1 MFNKISRL
9 YHTVKYL
16 KIKQVAWRIINLLPR
31 CVSQVQ
37 NHPVVIA
44 YHDDNY
50 IPRSGITQDFERLT
64 FLSET
69 YNLKEVGWD
78 SPTISKLWRYNSHY
92 FEFLLQKID
101 KQEQFAAKENIVENW
116 IDNNSFGKGTGWE
129 SYPTSLRII
138 NWIKWHWVTDR
149 LSERA
154 IVSLWNQV
162 RWLESRPEY
171 HLLGN
176 HLFINAK
183 ALLYASAFFGLNS
196 SSKIYKTG
204 YAILLKE
211 LDEQFLSDGAHFE
224 LSPMYHSL
232 VMEDLLDLISI
243 AKKLPSDFHIHEIEE
258 KYNKGISWL
267 KTMIYT
273 DNELAHFNDC
283 ANGIAPTYTELVSY
297 AFKLNV
303 KKQEAELKTLHY
315 HRESG
320 FIVFKDSKS
329 HLIADIGKVGPDYL
343 PGHAH
348 ADTLSF
354 ELAVKGERIIVNS
367 GTSVYGAS
375 KERMQ
380 QRSTRAHSTVQID
393 EADSSEVWS
402 GFRVGRRAIPFN
414 IQIEVPN
421 ESSNSVSFRASH
433 DGYRKLNNSP
443 TQTRIFSLINDVWRI
458 EDQISGNGN
467 YVTSR
472 FYLHPSIH
480 IQKTEFGIVLSKS
493 GENLI
498 NLKQEASVELNILN
512 TTYHDEFGVTKPNKC
527 IQLKGIS
534 PCSISIKFEIL

>member
-1 MFNKISRL
+1 MI
-9 YHTVKYL
+9 
-16 KIKQVAWRIINLLPR
+16 
-31 CVSQVQ
+31 
-37 NHPVVIA
+37 
-44 YHDDNY
+44 YHDNNY
-50 IPRSGITQDFERLT
+50 IPRSEITQDFERLT
-64 FLSET
+64 FLNEA

-78 SPTISKLWRYNSHY
+78 SPKIPKLWRYNLHY
-92 FEFLLQKID
+92 FDFLLQKTAN
-101 KQEQFAAKENIVENW
+101 QEQLEVKENIIEDW
-116 IDNNSFGKGTGWE
+116 INNNSFGKGTGWE
-129 SYPTSLRII
+129 SYTTSLRII
-138 NWIKWHWVTDR
+138 NWIKWHWETAR

-183 ALLYASAFFGLNS
+183 ALLYASAFFGLNP

-232 VMEDLLDLISI
+232 VMEDLLDLVSI
-243 AKKLPSDFHIHEIEE
+243 ARKLPSDYHIHEIEE
-258 KYNKGISWL
+258 KYTKGISWL
-267 KTMIYT
+267 KTMIYSN
-273 DNELAHFNDC
+273 DELAHFNDC
-283 ANGIAPTYTELVSY
+283 ANGIAPTYMELVSY

-303 KKQEAELKTLHY
+303 KKQEGEFKKLQY
-315 HRESG
+315 HKESG

-329 HLIADIGKVGPDYL
+329 NLIADIGKVGPDYL

-354 ELAVKGERIIVNS
+354 ELAVQGERIIVNS

-375 KERMQ
+375 KERLW
-380 QRSTRAHSTVQID
+380 QRSTAAHSTVQID
-393 EADSSEVWS
+393 DADSSEVWS
-402 GFRVGRRAIPFN
+402 SFRVAKRARPFN
-414 IQIEVPN
+414 IQVEMPN

-433 DGYRKLNNSP
+433 DGYRRLNNSP
-443 TQTRIFSLINDVWRI
+443 THTRIFSLTDDVWSV
-458 EDQISGNGN
+458 EDQISGNRN

-480 IQKTEFGIVLSKS
+480 IQKTESGIFLSKN

-498 NLKQEASVELNILN
+498 NIKQESSVELNILD

-534 PCSISIKFEIL
+534 PCNISIKFEIL

>member
-1 MFNKISRL
+1 
-9 YHTVKYL
+9 
-16 KIKQVAWRIINLLPR
+16 
-31 CVSQVQ
+31 
-37 NHPVVIA
+37 
-44 YHDDNY
+44 
-50 IPRSGITQDFERLT
+50 
-64 FLSET
+64 
-69 YNLKEVGWD
+69 
-78 SPTISKLWRYNSHY
+78 
-92 FEFLLQKID
+92 
-101 KQEQFAAKENIVENW
+101 
-116 IDNNSFGKGTGWE
+116 
-129 SYPTSLRII
+129 
-138 NWIKWHWVTDR
+138 
-149 LSERA
+149 
-154 IVSLWNQV
+154 
-162 RWLESRPEY
+162 
-171 HLLGN
+171 
-176 HLFINAK
+176 
-183 ALLYASAFFGLNS
+183 
-196 SSKIYKTG
+196 
-204 YAILLKE
+204 
-211 LDEQFLSDGAHFE
+211 
-224 LSPMYHSL
+224 
-232 VMEDLLDLISI
+232 
-243 AKKLPSDFHIHEIEE
+243 
-258 KYNKGISWL
+258 
-267 KTMIYT
+267 MIYT

-414 IQIEVPN
+414 IQVEVPN
-421 ESSNSVSFRASH
+421 ESRNSVSFRASH

-443 TQTRIFSLINDVWRI
+443 TQTRIFSLINDVWRV
-458 EDQISGNGN
+458 EDQISGSGN

-480 IQKTEFGIVLSKS
+480 IQKTEFGIFLSKS

>member
-1 MFNKISRL
+1 
-9 YHTVKYL
+9 
-16 KIKQVAWRIINLLPR
+16 
-31 CVSQVQ
+31 
-37 NHPVVIA
+37 
-44 YHDDNY
+44 
-50 IPRSGITQDFERLT
+50 
-64 FLSET
+64 
-69 YNLKEVGWD
+69 
-78 SPTISKLWRYNSHY
+78 LWRYNSHY

-283 ANGIAPTYTELVSY
+283 ANGIASTYTELVSY

-320 FIVFKDSKS
+320 FIVYKDSKS
-329 HLIADIGKVGPDYL
+329 HLIADIGKIGPDYL

-375 KERMQ
+375 KERLQ
-380 QRSTRAHSTVQID
+380 ERSTRAHSTVQID

-414 IQIEVPN
+414 IQVEVPN

-443 TQTRIFSLINDVWRI
+443 TQTRIFSLINDVWRV

-480 IQKTEFGIVLSKS
+480 IQKTEFGIFLSKS

-512 TTYHDEFGVTKPNKC
+512 TTYHDKFGVTKPNKC